1 MSLSDK
7 IKQSG
12 IVQTVIGVSKKI
24 ILPGFEGMPLYDV
37 VKFFFSGLQN
47 GYIDARASAMSFKF
61 FMALFPFLIFLFT
74 LIPYIPIDNFQIQ
87 LLELLHQVLPTDAYN
102 LISDTID
109 GLILEKHTGL
119 LSFSIIFTLYLSTNG
134 VEAMLVA
141 FNSSSH
147 LVKFSNSVWQQ
158 KLRAFIILMVLIFTL
173 IITVGAIIGT
183 GIAVR
188 YLKEQD
194 LISKTWSIYLVN
206 TLQIIILLSVYFL
219 SISFIYYY
227 GNLRSKKFRFISAG
241 ATFATVLSLILTF
254 GFAYYVNNFGNY
266 NKIYGSLG
274 AMIVLMLWMY
284 YNSIALLLG
293 FELNASI
300 RHASGNLKK

>member
-87 LLELLHQVLPTDAYN
+87 LLELLEQILPHDAYTF
-102 LISDTID
+102 IKETIED
-109 GLILEKHTGL
+109 LVLEKHTGL
-119 LSFSIIFTLYLSTNG
+119 LSFGILFTLFLATNG

-147 LVKFSNSVWQQ
+147 LSQFSTSILQQ
-158 KLRAFIILMVLIFTL
+158 KLRAFIILMVLVFTIIFT
-173 IITVGAIIGT
+173 IGTIIGT
-183 GIAVR
+183 SIAIR
-188 YLKEQD
+188 YLQDQD
-194 LISKTWSIYLVN
+194 LITKTWAIYLVN
-206 TLQIIILLSVYFL
+206 TLQIFILLVVYFL

-227 GNLRSKKFRFISAG
+227 GNIKSKRFRFISAG
-241 ATFATVLSLILTF
+241 ATFATVLSLLLTL

-274 AMIVLMLWMY
+274 AMIVLMLWLY

-300 RHASGNLKK
+300 RHASSNLKK

>member
-1 MSLSDK
+1 MSFVKK
-7 IKQSG
+7 IKESLL
-12 IVQTVIGVSKKI
+12 VKTVIRLSKKI

-37 VKFFFSGLQN
+37 IKFFISGLQN
-47 GYIDARASAMSFKF
+47 GYIDTRASAMSFKF
-61 FMALFPFLIFLFT
+61 FMSLFPFLIFLFT

-87 LLELLHQVLPTDAYN
+87 FLELLEQILPNNAYN
-102 LISDTID
+102 FVQGTIED
-109 GLILEKHTGL
+109 LVLKKHTGL
-119 LSFSIIFTLYLSTNG
+119 LSFGIIFTIYLATNG

-147 LVKFSNSVWQQ
+147 LSEFSNSFLQQ
-158 KLRAFIILMVLIFTL
+158 KLRAFVILIVLVLTIIVTI
-173 IITVGAIIGT
+173 GAIIGT
-183 GIAVR
+183 DFGIN
-188 YLKEQD
+188 YLKNHH
-194 LISKTWSIYLVN
+194 LINKSWTIFLIN
-206 TLQIIILLSVYFL
+206 FIQILILLVVYFL
-219 SISFIYYY
+219 SISFVYYY
-227 GNLRSKKFRFISAG
+227 GNLKSKKFRFISAG
-241 ATFATVLSLILTF
+241 STFATVLSLLLTL